1 MKTIHFPVL
10 KLIFEGDFKCCGF
23 QLLVVH
29 QCNLNVP
36 PVVFF
41 VITFVQAFKQCI
53 HYLLPVCKCK
63 VFKLISRQALK
74 SITSR
79 HMGNLFLFLP
89 VCSFNSRTWVLVH
102 LSFAND
108 QFRRSS
114 TKFQLHFKICLL
126 WFLHGKECIFY
137 THLFCYTEMRRL
149 FISSTAIWITGSDTG
164 SVASRAR
171 TKLTSSKCDW
181 TRIWAI

>member
-1 MKTIHFPVL
+1 MSPLYNVRPCYLCKIDLKKIHFPVL

-63 VFKLISRQALK
+63 VFNLISRQALK
-74 SITSR
+74 DITSQ
-79 HMGNLFLFLP
+79 HMGNLFLRL
-89 VCSFNSRTWVLVH
+89 SVLG
-102 LSFAND
+102 
-108 QFRRSS
+108 RP
-114 TKFQLHFKICLL
+114 
-126 WFLHGKECIFY
+126 
-137 THLFCYTEMRRL
+137 
-149 FISSTAIWITGSDTG
+149 
-164 SVASRAR
+164 
-171 TKLTSSKCDW
+171 
-181 TRIWAI
+181 